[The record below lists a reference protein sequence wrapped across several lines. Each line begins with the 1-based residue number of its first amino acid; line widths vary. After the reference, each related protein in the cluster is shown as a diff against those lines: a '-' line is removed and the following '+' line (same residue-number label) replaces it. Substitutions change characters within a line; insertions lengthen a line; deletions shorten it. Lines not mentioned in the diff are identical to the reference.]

1 MNLHGKKFLL
11 VEDDHHIYLLI
22 KAMLKPYDIELKLAK
37 DGELGLQE
45 ALSGDYNLILLDI
58 MLPKKD
64 GLLLCKELK
73 EAKIETPLIML
84 TAKVEESDKI
94 LGLELG
100 ADDYVTK
107 PFSPKELM
115 ARIKAVLR
123 RFEKVKKLM
132 KKKGQTLN
140 FTNID
145 LKIDLRSYEVY
156 VRSKRVN
163 IAPKELELLAFL
175 AKNPNQAFSREE
187 LLDNLW
193 QTGSQH
199 TRTIDEHVKRI
210 RRKLKDAEIK
220 LMPIKTVWGVGYKFK
235 VEENRDV

>member
-1 MNLHGKKFLL
+1 MNLHGKRFLL
-11 VEDDHHIYLLI
+11 IEDDHHIYLLI
-22 KAMLKPYDIELKLAK
+22 KAMLKPYEIDLKLAE

-45 ALSGDYNLILLDI
+45 ALSGEYDLILLDI

-73 EAKIETPLIML
+73 EAKVETPLIML
-84 TAKVEESDKI
+84 TAKVEESDKV

-115 ARIKAVLR
+115 ARIKALLR
-123 RFEKVKKLM
+123 RFEKVNRLA
-132 KKKGQTLN
+132 KGQEKILN
-140 FTNID
+140 FDSID
-145 LKIDLRSYEVY
+145 LKINLNSYELY
-156 VRSKRVN
+156 VGEKTVN

-175 AKNPNQAFSREE
+175 AKSPNQAFSRED

-193 QTGSQH
+193 QADSHH
-199 TRTIDEHVKRI
+199 TRTIDEHIKRL
-210 RRKLKDAEIK
+210 RKKLKNAGIK

-235 VEENRDV
+235 VEENKDV

>member
-175 AKNPNQAFSREE
+175 AKKP
-187 LLDNLW
+187 
-193 QTGSQH
+193 
-199 TRTIDEHVKRI
+199 
-210 RRKLKDAEIK
+210 
-220 LMPIKTVWGVGYKFK
+220 
-235 VEENRDV
+235 